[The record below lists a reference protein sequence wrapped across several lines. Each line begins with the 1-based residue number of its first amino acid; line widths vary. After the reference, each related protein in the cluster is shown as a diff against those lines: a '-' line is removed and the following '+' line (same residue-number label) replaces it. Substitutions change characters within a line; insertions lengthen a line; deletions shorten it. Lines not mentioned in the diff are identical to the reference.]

1 MKKTRT
7 WLNKEI
13 GLRVYRGNELH
24 FNDYL
29 RREIGAGWYFIRNMM
44 YEFGCGAG
52 EVYEYREA
60 LLRDFRRLCRENGY
74 LPVIYK

>member
-1 MKKTRT
+1 MKNKKTIMDKRI
-7 WLNKEI
+7 N
-13 GLRVYRGNELH
+13 LRVYRGNELH

-44 YEFGCGAG
+44 YEFGCDAG